1 MLHVP
6 LFVQLHVSKG
16 GKFVP
21 TRKKTSVQ
29 TLLQGLPNLKRR
41 LLLDQVFKDKTN
53 TRNSKCRVPS
63 NWQPPANQQVDRFIR
78 LLSESIATFEPLPFR
93 SNMSWLDK
101 KARAWLNQHANEV
114 AVIDCDK
121 GLGEAIVPK
130 TWIDQQVCKQL
141 SLGYVQLDMD
151 SFQKR
156 ISDQKARAAGLIDY
170 FAVPHVLSF
179 QEQRYLYSGFCK
191 KSAGI
196 FRINAKV
203 HKNPVASRPIC
214 NLRNVWLEPFANIL
228 VEKLGS
234 LVSSLTTVITSTD
247 DFLQKIGSRPIP
259 AGFRLVTVDFVNLYP
274 SIDRI
279 HFLSVITPWLR
290 KRICNFDL
298 CSFLINCLNLVLNAC
313 CVSYK
318 NDIFQ
323 SQDGIPTG
331 LAFASIIANIYL
343 SELDRKL
350 VHEYAEHL
358 WFYGRYIDDI
368 IAVTSL
374 ESETLVSQINS
385 WRGNLRVELSGENAV
400 NFLDLALWLENQVV
414 CWSLYSKPMNLFL
427 YVPADSNH
435 PLSSFKSIVTGG
447 YVRCVRRN
455 KAKADFEHNWV
466 KFQQRL
472 KDRGFSLTTVNT
484 ILQQYQM
491 RKNSREKTMKVRKC
505 YLKLPF
511 NRDVKVSWL
520 RSTVQKHQHLL
531 KQIAAAEVGI
541 SWRINQNLLKRNYR
555 LAWTRWVV
563 GGTAN
568 FLRSCLHAMVWGLLD
583 FEFQLPHTKSEH
595 FSAQFQPEESI
606 DESSH

>member
-1 MLHVP
+1 M
-6 LFVQLHVSKG
+6 
-16 GKFVP
+16 
-21 TRKKTSVQ
+21 
-29 TLLQGLPNLKRR
+29 
-41 LLLDQVFKDKTN
+41 
-53 TRNSKCRVPS
+53 
-63 NWQPPANQQVDRFIR
+63 
-78 LLSESIATFEPLPFR
+78 
-93 SNMSWLDK
+93 
-101 KARAWLNQHANEV
+101 
-114 AVIDCDK
+114 
-121 GLGEAIVPK
+121 
-130 TWIDQQVCKQL
+130 
-141 SLGYVQLDMD
+141 
-151 SFQKR
+151 
-156 ISDQKARAAGLIDY
+156 
-170 FAVPHVLSF
+170 
-179 QEQRYLYSGFCK
+179 
-191 KSAGI
+191 
-196 FRINAKV
+196 
-203 HKNPVASRPIC
+203 
-214 NLRNVWLEPFANIL
+214 
-228 VEKLGS
+228 
-234 LVSSLTTVITSTD
+234 
-247 DFLQKIGSRPIP
+247 
-259 AGFRLVTVDFVNLYP
+259 TVDFVNLYP

-298 CSFLINCLNLVLNAC
+298 CSFLISCLNLVLNAC

-318 NDIFQ
+318 KDIFE

-385 WRGNLRVELSGENAV
+385 WHGNLRVELSGENAV
-400 NFLDLALWLENQVV
+400 NFLDLALWLENQAV

-455 KAKADFEHNWV
+455 KTKADFERNWV

-491 RKNSREKTMKVRKC
+491 RRKKSRGEKTMKVRKC

-541 SWRINQNLLKRNYR
+541 SWRINQNFLKRNYR
-555 LAWTRWVV
+555 LAWTR
-563 GGTAN
+563 
-568 FLRSCLHAMVWGLLD
+568 
-583 FEFQLPHTKSEH
+583 
-595 FSAQFQPEESI
+595 
-606 DESSH
+606 